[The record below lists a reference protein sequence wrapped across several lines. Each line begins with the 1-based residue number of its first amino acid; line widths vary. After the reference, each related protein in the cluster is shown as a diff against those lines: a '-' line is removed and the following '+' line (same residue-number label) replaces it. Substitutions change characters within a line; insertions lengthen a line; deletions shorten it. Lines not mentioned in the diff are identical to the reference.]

1 MKQATGPM
9 QSRRLAAWALVVALD
24 IAPSIS
30 AGHLRQRGRTSGDA
44 LCIRRRDVAAMAE
57 RLEQVEV
64 MVAAGRI
71 SLAATRLDVVHLELA
86 PAHPAVLAR
95 TVVSRARALARVTPE
110 VVVDEV
116 GAAAI
121 AAPAAPA
128 GRQRAP
134 APGALALDIGRGFA
148 AFDEQAIDL
157 GHGRHLPARR
167 RSAPARARLKLAADS
182 RRASAPSSTARIVPR
197 RSHVGHP

>member
-30 AGHLRQRGRTSGDA
+30 AGRLRQRGRTSGDA
-44 LCIRRRDVAAMAE
+44 LCIRRRDVAAVAE

-64 MVAAGRI
+64 VVAARAVAA
-71 SLAATRLDVVHLELA
+71 AATRFDVVHLELA
-86 PAHPAVLAR
+86 PAHAAVLAR

-116 GAAAI
+116 GAARI
-121 AAPAAPA
+121 AAPSSSPD
-128 GRQRAP
+128 RQPAP
-134 APGALALDIGRGFA
+134 APRTFAVGIGRSFA

-157 GHGRHLPARR
+157 RHGRPSGDA
-167 RSAPARARLKLAADS
+167 S
-182 RRASAPSSTARIVPR
+182 RGRGPR
-197 RSHVGHP
+197 TN